1 MEMKHRKMLFC
12 VDNNEFV
19 VDIEGRVEIRHL
31 TRKLREKVFGDFH
44 LYDPIFLFLNIIRRK
59 YLVISSS
66 SKLNASRFTHQLVP
80 EKFSE
85 KKGKKFT
92 P

>member
-31 TRKLREKVFGDFH
+31 TRKLREKK
-44 LYDPIFLFLNIIRRK
+44 YCEIFIYTTQYF
-59 YLVISSS
+59 Y
-66 SKLNASRFTHQLVP
+66 F
-80 EKFSE
+80 
-85 KKGKKFT
+85 
-92 P
+92 